1 MKYIFLGGHDS
12 LGGGEDILSSW
23 RKHLELLGGGQDTPG
38 SPHTVRSSTPLDG
51 GIEGGNRPCST
62 PSIEDSPHR
71 NTGKFFFI
79 KDLKLISNQV
89 LHVLFSVVIFY
100 LWSEC
105 YRCPKFSN

>member
-1 MKYIFLGGHDS
+1 MRFSNIFFLGGHDS

-23 RKHLELLGGGQDTPG
+23 RKHLELLGGGQDRGNTPG

-71 NTGKFFFI
+71 NTGKFFF
-79 KDLKLISNQV
+79 
-89 LHVLFSVVIFY
+89 
-100 LWSEC
+100 
-105 YRCPKFSN
+105 YRGP